1 MSPKNKY
8 HWIYFFLNLIGRPGY
23 SARELNCQSHW
34 NSIQLLLPVPMLLPS
49 VGTKLDWSWTH
60 LNWISRKTIF
70 VNLMATK
77 SVGASQLIRDNR
89 YLKPLVVMFLEK
101 LQSYLPLPS
110 DLIFH
115 LATLYRVSTTS
126 NAEIRLRFYGLALK
140 DPSSAAAKKFALYA
154 VNWVIG
160 EDETGVIK
168 GRMKFC
174 RPVFRDV
181 FKIDQDLA
189 VHKFLD
195 AKMSF
200 HPIARRLI
208 EKVWQIQ
215 SFMRHDSQTV
225 AWI

>member
-1 MSPKNKY
+1 
-8 HWIYFFLNLIGRPGY
+8 
-23 SARELNCQSHW
+23 
-34 NSIQLLLPVPMLLPS
+34 V
-49 VGTKLDWSWTH
+49 
-60 LNWISRKTIF
+60 
-70 VNLMATK
+70 
-77 SVGASQLIRDNR
+77 
-89 YLKPLVVMFLEK
+89 FLEK

-140 DPSSAAAKKFALYA
+140 DPSSAAAKKFALHA
-154 VNWVIG
+154 VNWIIG
-160 EDETGVIK
+160 EDETRVIK

-208 EKVWQIQ
+208 EKV
-215 SFMRHDSQTV
+215 
-225 AWI
+225 

>member
-1 MSPKNKY
+1 MT
-8 HWIYFFLNLIGRPGY
+8 F
-23 SARELNCQSHW
+23 
-34 NSIQLLLPVPMLLPS
+34 M
-49 VGTKLDWSWTH
+49 
-60 LNWISRKTIF
+60 
-70 VNLMATK
+70 NLMATK
-77 SVGASQLIRDNR
+77 SVGESQTVHDNA
-89 YLKPLVVMFLEK
+89 YPNPLVVVFLEK

-140 DPSSAAAKKFALYA
+140 DPSSAAAKNFALHA

-160 EDETGVIK
+160 EDETRVIK

-181 FKIDQDLA
+181 FKINQDLA

-208 EKVWQIQ
+208 EKV
-215 SFMRHDSQTV
+215 
-225 AWI
+225 